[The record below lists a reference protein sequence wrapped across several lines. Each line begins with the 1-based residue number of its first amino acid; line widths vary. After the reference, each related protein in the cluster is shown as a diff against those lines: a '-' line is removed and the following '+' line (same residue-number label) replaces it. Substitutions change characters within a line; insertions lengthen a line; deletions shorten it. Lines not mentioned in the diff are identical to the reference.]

1 MLYRIERITDR
12 TGRDREDGRNPQRI
26 GREGHLMPLAY
37 HKPMALIYV
46 GPDDGTLT
54 TSPVRRVG
62 TTKTS
67 ICVETEHSVYYLRRV
82 EAQDPAW
89 PEPIDLEEPT
99 MENPPAE
106 ADG

>member
-1 MLYRIERITDR
+1 
-12 TGRDREDGRNPQRI
+12 
-26 GREGHLMPLAY
+26 
-37 HKPMALIYV
+37 MALIYV

-54 TSPVRRVG
+54 TSSVRRVG
-62 TTKTS
+62 TTKTG